1 MNIEEVHKGSKLLID
16 GTPYNVDIAD
26 FVKPGKGRAIYRL
39 KLRNLLDSSSLDRT
53 YHSGE
58 KADEVSISTQ
68 ECQYLYKEDDRY
80 IFMNSDTFE
89 QFFIPE
95 SLLGSKVSFLKEGTV
110 VTVMMMGDR
119 PLDVNIPNFV
129 ELKVLESAVATRS
142 DTVTAQMKDAVLET
156 GHTIGVPVFIKEGD
170 IIKIDTRT
178 GSYVERV
185 NVKK

>member
-1 MNIEEVHKGSKLLID
+1 MNIEEVHKGSKLLLD
-16 GTPYNVDIAD
+16 GTPYNVEIAD

-58 KADEVSISTQ
+58 KVDEVSISTQ

-89 QFFIPE
+89 QFFITE
-95 SLLGSKVSFLKEGTV
+95 SLLGSKATFLKEGMG
-110 VTVMMMGDR
+110 VTVLMMGDR
-119 PLDVNIPNFV
+119 PLDVNLPTFV
-129 ELKVLESAVATRS
+129 ELKVIESAVTTRT
-142 DTVTAQMKDAVLET
+142 DTVTAQLKDAVLEN

-170 IIKIDTRT
+170 VIKIDTRT